1 MHMIFDFE
9 TLSTDRVNGVVLSL
23 ALLVYNPNRFNETDQ
38 YSYSE
43 LLENTKFIKLK
54 VDDQVKN
61 YGRKIDQDTLKWWG
75 EQSKEAKQ
83 SQFIPNAKDQPLD
96 QLLPFVQENTVA
108 HTLKKVFSRG
118 NTFDNIF
125 LDYIAID
132 TNQYVPWP
140 HWVVRDTRSTIEG
153 MAYGSELSNSFIP
166 EGLDKFFIPHDPQ
179 HDIVMDVMRMQA
191 LALVL

>member
-1 MHMIFDFE
+1 MIFDFE

-23 ALLVYNPNRFNETDQ
+23 ALLVYDPNRFNENDQ
-38 YSYSE
+38 YTYTE
-43 LLENTKFIKLK
+43 LLENSQFIKLK

-75 EQSKEAKQ
+75 DQSKEARQ
-83 SQFIPNAKDQPLD
+83 SQFIPNENDQPLD
-96 QLLPFVQENTVA
+96 QLLPFVQK
-108 HTLKKVFSRG
+108 HTESHSLKKVFSRG

-132 TNQYVPWP
+132 TGQNVPWP
-140 HWVVRDTRSTIEG
+140 HWVVRDTRSMIEG

-166 EGLDKFFIPHDPQ
+166 EGLDQFFIPHDPQ

-191 LALVL
+191 LAIAIG